1 MPDLTIIQETL
12 LEQSLVNQ
20 KSAKEANPTLGPV
33 NLSDHASARV
43 KKPLI
48 CIEID
53 TGGAT
58 REKLEVFKGDDPHQL
73 AAAFCEL
80 HEYDE
85 GTQATL

>member
-1 MPDLTIIQETL
+1 M
-12 LEQSLVNQ
+12 
-20 KSAKEANPTLGPV
+20 
-33 NLSDHASARV
+33 SDHASTRV

-58 REKLEVFKGDDPHQL
+58 REKLEVYKGDDPHQL

-85 GTQATL
+85 STQATLQRQIEEKLARANAKLEAKLQ